1 MKTPH
6 FQGTSGF
13 LSLFNHLLS
22 LATVSSANSALDQPN
37 LPVIHLLA
45 EVFEQLGF
53 SCELIA
59 VSEAPQKANLIAT
72 YGSGPGG
79 LVLSGHTDTVPF
91 NEELWQVNPLQ
102 MTEKDNR
109 FYGLGA
115 TDMKGFFA
123 VVHAAL
129 EPLMKQQLNFKQPL
143 IILATA
149 DEESSMNGARVLA
162 QLGKPKARYAVI
174 GEPTGLK
181 PITMH
186 KGIMMETIRVQGQ
199 SGHSSNP
206 ALGKNALEAMHEIIA
221 VLLNFRRQLQADYQ
235 HPHFEIDVPTMN
247 LGVIHGGDN
256 PNRICGHCSLEFDVS
271 LLPGM
276 ANDSIRSAI
285 RKLIK
290 PVAKNYQ
297 LEVVLTSLFPGVEAF
312 ENKDSELALAAE
324 KLTGHSP
331 ISVAFGTEAPFLQE
345 LGMDTIV
352 LGPGS
357 IDLAH
362 QPNEYMAADQVQ
374 PAITI
379 IQDLVKRYCLID
391 QAQK

>member
-1 MKTPH
+1 MDTPH

-22 LATVSSANSALDQPN
+22 LSTVSSANPALDQSN

-53 SCELIA
+53 SCELIP
-59 VSEAPQKANLIAT
+59 VSDSPKKANLIAT

-91 NEELWQVNPLQ
+91 DEALWQLNPLK
-102 MTEKDNR
+102 MTEKDDR
-109 FYGLGA
+109 LYGLGSS
-115 TDMKGFFA
+115 DMKGFFA
-123 VVHAAL
+123 VVYAAL
-129 EPLMKQQLNFKQPL
+129 EPLLKQELPFKQPL

-149 DEESSMNGARVLA
+149 DEESSMNGARALA
-162 QLGKPKARYAVI
+162 KLGKPKARYAVI

-181 PITMH
+181 PINMH
-186 KGIMMETIRVQGQ
+186 KSIMMETIRIQGQ

-206 ALGKNALEAMHEIIA
+206 ALGKNALEAMHEVIA
-221 VLLNFRRQLQADYQ
+221 ALLKFRQQLQAEYQ
-235 HPHFEIDVPTMN
+235 NPHFDVDVPTLN
-247 LGVIHGGDN
+247 LGAIHGGDN
-256 PNRICGHCSLEFDVS
+256 PNRICGHCKLEFDVR

-276 ANDSIRSAI
+276 ANDSIREKI
-285 RKLIK
+285 RDLVK
-290 PVAKNYQ
+290 PIADKYQ
-297 LEVVLTSLFPGVEAF
+297 TEINLAPLFPGIEAF
-312 ENKDSELALAAE
+312 ENKDSELVRIAE
-324 KLTGHSP
+324 KLTGHSAM
-331 ISVAFGTEAPFLQE
+331 SVAFGTEAPFLQE

-362 QPNEYMAADQVQ
+362 QPNEYMAVNQVQ

-379 IQDLVKRYCLID
+379 IQDLVKHCCLM
-391 QAQK
+391 

>member
-1 MKTPH
+1 METPH
-6 FQGTSGF
+6 FKGTSGF

-22 LATVSSANSALDQPN
+22 LASVSSANPALDQSN

-53 SCELIA
+53 SCELIP
-59 VSEAPQKANLIAT
+59 VSDSPAKANLIAT

-91 NEELWQVNPLQ
+91 DELLWQHNPLQ
-102 MTEKDNR
+102 LTEKDHR
-109 FYGLGA
+109 LYGLGS

-123 VVHAAL
+123 VIYAAL
-129 EPLMKQQLNFKQPL
+129 EPLFKQELPFKQPL
-143 IILATA
+143 IILATS
-149 DEESSMNGARVLA
+149 DEESSMNGARTLA
-162 QLGKPKARYAVI
+162 KLGKPKARYAVI

-181 PITMH
+181 PINMH
-186 KGIMMETIRVQGQ
+186 KSIMMETIRIQGQ

-206 ALGKNALEAMHEIIA
+206 ALGKNALEAMHEVIA
-221 VLLNFRRQLQADYQ
+221 ALLKFRQQLQAEYKN
-235 HPHFEIDVPTMN
+235 PHFAVEVPTMN
-247 LGVIHGGDN
+247 LGAIHGGDN
-256 PNRICGHCSLEFDVS
+256 PNRICGHCDLEFDVR

-276 ANDSIRSAI
+276 ANDSIREKI
-285 RKLIK
+285 HELIL
-290 PVAKNYQ
+290 PIAKKYQ
-297 LEVVLTSLFPGVEAF
+297 TEINLSSLFPGVEAF
-312 ENKDSELALAAE
+312 ENQDSELVRIAE
-324 KLTGHSP
+324 ELTGHNAMN
-331 ISVAFGTEAPFLQE
+331 VAFGTEAPFLQE

-362 QPNEYMAADQVQ
+362 QPNEYMDVNQVK

-379 IQDLVKRYCLID
+379 IQDLVKRCCLI
-391 QAQK
+391 